1 MNMVGLNGL
10 EPSTSRLSGVRSNQL
25 SYRPIFNIYC
35 AFKVAGVITERCT
48 FHRPVRTS
56 LDIKNVSSTVPRV
69 AFVFHFFRKVVIH
82 PHRFVLFCFQV
93 PNLTTFLYYQVI
105 NCLSISHKN
114 FPDFVHSRYR
124 LIYRPIT

>member
-1 MNMVGLNGL
+1 
-10 EPSTSRLSGVRSNQL
+10 
-25 SYRPIFNIYC
+25 
-35 AFKVAGVITERCT
+35 
-48 FHRPVRTS
+48 
-56 LDIKNVSSTVPRV
+56 LDIRNASSAVPRV

-93 PNLTTFLYYQVI
+93 HNLTTFLYYQVI

-114 FPDFVHSRYR
+114 FLDFFHSPYR